1 MRTSRRKYLVPHHS
15 RLMNRAL
22 ALLLGL
28 VVSSCLGSE
37 DTHVSDGVEQLDKV
51 EALEAQRNAEHEQ
64 EMARIRAEI
73 ERLNTENEA
82 YREAMDEWDRERIN
96 LLRETP
102 VRTIRTGPEPVVHVP
117 SNAMEPVSSE
127 SEGCSMAKVEYEKN
141 VSLARKAEDR
151 YIRYQERFIALQQA
165 LDGARDAAQKREIL
179 QQSLGQQIQEAEEQ
193 VKVYEDRAEQYRM
206 LMIQVCN

>member
-1 MRTSRRKYLVPHHS
+1 
-15 RLMNRAL
+15 MNRAL